1 MIGGE
6 SGSGDSLHTVLVHL
20 PATDGSGVWTSHQ
33 YEVVRVPRMGEHVV
47 LSGDLYSVELVIH
60 PLHGHEGPHPPPS
73 YTAELCCVPVSK
85 IAVLNQLMEK
95 L

>member
-1 MIGGE
+1 MIGG
-6 SGSGDSLHTVLVHL
+6 SRSSNDLHTVLVHL
-20 PATDGSGVWTSHQ
+20 PTVDGSGTWTSHQ
-33 YEVVRVPRMGEHVV
+33 YEVVRLPRVGEHVV
-47 LSGDLYSVELVIH
+47 LGGELYSVEVVIH
-60 PLHGHEGPHPPPS
+60 PLHEHEGPHPPPS